1 MVLAHI
7 EVRSLTG
14 CPCRAQ
20 KSGKALER
28 GSALVITLLL
38 LMLMGALSLAMVL
51 SVNSDSMINGYYRN
65 YRGSFYAADS
75 GLNITRQYM
84 VNQIEAAV
92 PTTFSSTTPPIPAG
106 TDAAVKSSLLSAYG
120 SSTKIN
126 TGVAQN
132 SWNGSFQIT
141 DAQLSLIT
149 NPPQPVTIK
158 DGTGKTTGYQYTFN
172 YTVTSQGQA
181 QGSEQATIQDQGT
194 LLINATLIPG
204 AGSTASFAAWGM
216 FIDQYNV
223 CSGSYLVPGTVSGP
237 VFTNGGW
244 TFGTSGSYI
253 FTDTVGSHSTTAG
266 YQFSSKCDS
275 IAASSDSCT
284 TGQCRGQSIKP
295 TFQSGFNLA
304 QPTVPLPP
312 NDYSQER
319 AVLDGKGSNTSPVT
333 KNDLNAALLDV
344 NGNPYPTSGATSG
357 VFIPYT
363 VSGSGA
369 STTRT
374 FSGGGFY
381 VEGNAAVMLSSSG
394 ASQQIYTVKQGTTI
408 TTITVDLSAKT
419 TTVSNGSSSITISGV
434 PVQKDPSTG
443 AVTRDATMV
452 YVDGSITSLTGPHDG
467 SGNSLPAVQDASAI
481 SLVAANNITVTGDL
495 LYKTEPVTETQN
507 QIPGTPADTLIPGN
521 DHGQVLGLFTA
532 GGNVYLSNSQS
543 SGNLEIDAS
552 IATLSSTGGGTS
564 GKGGLINNGA
574 AINTL
579 TIVGGRIQ
587 NTINNIN
594 SRTRNVYFDRR
605 FASGGFSPPWFPSTT
620 LTGSGTDSANL
631 SSSVQRTRW
640 VVLSSQ

>member
-1 MVLAHI
+1 MVLAQI

-14 CPCRAQ
+14 CSHPVQSSSKAQ
-20 KSGKALER
+20 ER

-92 PTTFSSTTPPIPAG
+92 PATFSSTTPPIPAG
-106 TDAAVKSSLLSAYG
+106 TDAAVKANLLSAYG

-126 TGVAQN
+126 TGEAQN

-141 DAQLSLIT
+141 NASLSLIT
-149 NPPQPVTIK
+149 NPPQPVTVT
-158 DGTGKTTGYQYTFN
+158 DGTGKVVGYQYTYN
-172 YTVTSQGQA
+172 YSLTSQGQA
-181 QGSEQATIQDQGT
+181 QGSEQSAIQDQGT

-204 AGSTASFAAWGM
+204 AGSSASFAAWGM
-216 FIDQYNV
+216 FVDQYDV

-253 FTDTVGSHSTTAG
+253 FTDTVGSHSSTAG
-266 YQFSSKCDS
+266 FQFSSKCDS
-275 IAASSDSCT
+275 LAASSDTCT
-284 TGQCRGQSIKP
+284 KAQCKGENIKP
-295 TFQSGFNLA
+295 TFESGFNLA
-304 QPTVPLPP
+304 QPTVALPP

-319 AVLDGKGSNTSPVT
+319 AVLDGKGSDTSAVT
-333 KNDLNAALLDV
+333 KNDLHNALLDI
-344 NGNPYPTSGATSG
+344 NGNPYPTSGASSG

-363 VSGSGA
+363 VSGSGG
-369 STTRT
+369 SLTRT
-374 FSGGGFY
+374 FSGGGFF
-381 VEGNAAVMLSSSG
+381 VEGNAAVTLSSSG
-394 ASQQIYTVKQGTTI
+394 ASQQVYTIKQGSTT
-408 TTITVDLSAKT
+408 TTVTVDTSANT
-419 TTVSNGSSSITISGV
+419 TTVSDGSSSITIAGV
-434 PVQKDPSTG
+434 PVQKDPGTG
-443 AVTRDATMV
+443 GVTRDATMF

-467 SGNSLPAVQDASAI
+467 LGNSLPAVQDSSAVSI
-481 SLVAANNITVTGDL
+481 VAANDITVTGDL

-521 DHGQVLGLFTA
+521 DNGQVLGLFTA
-532 GGNVYLSNSQS
+532 GGNVYLANSQS
-543 SGNLEIDAS
+543 NHNLEIDAS
-552 IATLSSTGGGTS
+552 IATISASGGGTS
-564 GKGGLINNGA
+564 GKGSLINNGS

-587 NTINNIN
+587 NMLSNIN
-594 SRTRNVYFDRR
+594 STTRNVYFDRR
-605 FASGGFSPPWFPSTT
+605 FASGGFSPPWFPSTSI
-620 LTGSGTDSANL
+620 TGSGADSATL